1 MAVTGL
7 VAARGSGAWVFFHA
21 FTRRSMRARRSA
33 ERLVP
38 SAVQASPYSRHS
50 SGSTRI
56 ASRFV
61 PRTTA
66 ALTSVASRHMY
77 CTAGLR

>member
-1 MAVTGL
+1 MAVTGS
-7 VAARGSGAWVFFHA
+7 VAARGSGGLGLLPGLHA
-21 FTRRSMRARRSA
+21 AQREGTQVGGAVGAQRSA
-33 ERLVP
+33 GFPV
-38 SAVQASPYSRHS
+38 SRHS